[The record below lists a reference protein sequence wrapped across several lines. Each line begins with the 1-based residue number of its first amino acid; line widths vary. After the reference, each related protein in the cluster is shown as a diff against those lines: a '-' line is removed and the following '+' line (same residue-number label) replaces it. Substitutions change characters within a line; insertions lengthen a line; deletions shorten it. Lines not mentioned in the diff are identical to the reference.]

1 MTPPVLITEEDLQR
15 QLADPATRRG
25 AFASVVRLY
34 ARQINWQIRRM
45 VYTHEDADDLVQN
58 TFIKAWEAIEG
69 FRGEAKVSTWLYRIA
84 MSEALNFLKKR
95 RSEEAYRV
103 APSEEADAEYLLSR
117 LQADEYFDAD
127 EAEERLQRALLS
139 LPPKQQLVFRL
150 RYYDEMPYDQMAQLT
165 GTSEGALK
173 ASYHHAYKKILELLG
188 QED

>member
-34 ARQINWQIRRM
+34 ARQIYWQIRRM

-84 MSEALNFLKKR
+84 MYEALNFLKKR
-95 RSEEAYRV
+95 R
-103 APSEEADAEYLLSR
+103 SEEADAEYLLSR

-150 RYYDEMPYDQMAQLT
+150 HYYDEMPYDQMAQLT